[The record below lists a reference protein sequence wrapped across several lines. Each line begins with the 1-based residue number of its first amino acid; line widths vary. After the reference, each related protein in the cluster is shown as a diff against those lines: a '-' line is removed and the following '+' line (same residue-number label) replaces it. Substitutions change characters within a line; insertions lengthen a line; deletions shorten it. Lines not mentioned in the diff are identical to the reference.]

1 MITVTAVLLGSSPS
15 HALSLAQSIKSVY
28 GGQLTTLVD
37 NVRVY
42 CSMRCEKPDGDEI
55 DEKDVMI
62 TRILREIKIRDAF
75 EQKLASFGCP
85 YTFLEDSDTDE
96 NLTLGEMRACDG
108 ANELLTHLYKLES
121 LRSVL
126 ALHEETFRYVEAM
139 DALLPYV
146 KKSIFSKD
154 N

>member
-42 CSMRCEKPDGDEI
+42 CSMRCEEPDSDEI

-62 TRILREIKIRDAF
+62 TRILRLLAAHIQSLKTATQTKISHWEKCGPVM
-75 EQKLASFGCP
+75 EQMS
-85 YTFLEDSDTDE
+85 Y
-96 NLTLGEMRACDG
+96 
-108 ANELLTHLYKLES
+108 
-121 LRSVL
+121 
-126 ALHEETFRYVEAM
+126 
-139 DALLPYV
+139 
-146 KKSIFSKD
+146 
-154 N
+154 